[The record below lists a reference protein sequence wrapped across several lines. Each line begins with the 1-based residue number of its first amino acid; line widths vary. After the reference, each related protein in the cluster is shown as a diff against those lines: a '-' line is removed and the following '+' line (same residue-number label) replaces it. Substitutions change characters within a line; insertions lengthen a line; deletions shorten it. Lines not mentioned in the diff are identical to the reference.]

1 MAQDCANPLLATWL
15 KEWMDQAKERNTK
28 GYTVYKK
35 AYQSIIACPLRFQH
49 PSEAQQLSGLGP
61 KLCDRLTDN
70 LKKFC
75 EENGLPMPSKG
86 RKRKRPSEA
95 LTSEPTEPEQ
105 ISPVRKPRKAQNY
118 VPKLRSGA
126 YALVMALATLDQEAN
141 EAIPRD
147 RLIELAQPL
156 CDASFTAPSDPTKF
170 FTAWNSIKTLESKEL
185 VCTKGHP
192 VKKYYL
198 SDDGWE
204 VALRMQ
210 AAQNGQPLSPAAEK
224 KKKNAAVRDPSLVRD
239 SSPKLNLRRP
249 PLAVPSSAQASLV
262 KSRTASDVVD
272 LLSSSDSEPPRERP
286 VLHDAVLD
294 TQHLLRRPSLSWTF
308 DDFIVLPPGSFEV
321 KMVLDMREV
330 RTTTDRDYISAELKK
345 LGVVPIIRSL
355 PLGDILWVAVVSSQY
370 SDQLKAA
377 NIADDEEGNLEI
389 VLEHIMERKRLDDLI
404 YSIKDGRFH
413 EQKFRLSK
421 SGIKYV
427 TYLIEEYSLSA
438 ERSDKYGEALE
449 SAIASMQVVNGYFV
463 KQTAKLDDTIQY
475 LSRMTKTLKS
485 MYEKKDV
492 YVVPCQ
498 ALEVEAVSMMLE
510 RVRTLAP
517 ERIIGMTFPVFG
529 AMCDKSDSMTLRD
542 VFLKMLMTTRGV
554 TGEKAVEIQKIWPT
568 PRAFT
573 EAYSGLDR
581 GPARDN
587 MVSDRLGNAIPRKKI
602 AKTLSAKIAEVWG

>member
-1 MAQDCANPLLATWL
+1 MSRPCENSAD
-15 KEWMDQAKERNTK
+15 KSS
-28 GYTVYKK
+28 YKK
-35 AYQSIIACPLRFQH
+35 AYQSIVACPLRFQH
-49 PSEAQQLSGLGP
+49 PSEAQALNGLGP
-61 KLCDRLTDN
+61 KLCDRLTEK
-70 LKKFC
+70 LKAFC
-75 EENGLPMPSKG
+75 EDNGLPMPSKG

-95 LTSEPTEPEQ
+95 LNSEPPEPEQ
-105 ISPVRKPRKAQNY
+105 TSPVRKPRRTQNY

-126 YALVMALATLDQEAN
+126 YALVMALSTLNQEAN

-198 SDDGWE
+198 SDEGWD

-210 AAQNGQPLSPAAEK
+210 AAQNGQQLSPAAKVK
-224 KKKNAAVRDPSLVRD
+224 KKRPVREPTPLRD
-239 SSPKLNLRRP
+239 SSPEPLLKRR
-249 PLAVPSSAQASLV
+249 PLAVLNSAQTNII
-262 KSRTASDVVD
+262 KSRPAAEVVD
-272 LLSSSDSEPPRERP
+272 LLSDSDSESPRERP
-286 VLHDAVLD
+286 VRHDPGLSVRP
-294 TQHLLRRPSLSWTF
+294 LLRRPSISWTF
-308 DDFIVLPPGSFEV
+308 QDFIVLPPGSFEV

-330 RTTTDRDYISAELKK
+330 RTTTDRDYISGELKK

-355 PLGDILWVAVVSSQY
+355 PLGDILWVAVANPQY
-370 SDQLKAA
+370 SDKLKVA
-377 NIADDEEGNLEI
+377 NIADGEEGNLEI

-404 YSIKDGRFH
+404 SSIKDGRFH

-421 SGIKYV
+421 SGIKHV
-427 TYLIEEYSLSA
+427 TYVIEEYSLSA

-475 LSRMTKTLKS
+475 LARMTKTLKS
-485 MYEKKDV
+485 MYEKKEV

-498 ALEVEAVSMMLE
+498 AFEVESVSIMLE
-510 RVRTLAP
+510 RVRKLAP
-517 ERIIGMTFPVFG
+517 ARTIGLTFPVFG

-581 GPARDN
+581 GSARDN